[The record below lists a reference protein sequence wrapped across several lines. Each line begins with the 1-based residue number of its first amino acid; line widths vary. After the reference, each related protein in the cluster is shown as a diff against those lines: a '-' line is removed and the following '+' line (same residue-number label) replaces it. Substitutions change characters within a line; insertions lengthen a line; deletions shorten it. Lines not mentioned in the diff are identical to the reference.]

1 MTDAS
6 DEESPPCCKVG
17 RTARTY
23 GLDELDDE
31 LSARW
36 GGDGSV
42 GVREL
47 ASSVNRRVL
56 GSAMRDAGLSPLD
69 GEPENLLRL
78 LTDEDVPESR
88 RLDARR
94 RLERDG
100 LDVGTVLSDTV
111 SHQTVYNHLR
121 SCLDISKGTNEDRLE
136 RRASTL
142 YALRNRTE
150 TVTRETLSSL
160 RDGGELAIDG
170 FDVLVDVRVV
180 CESCGRSHDLGA
192 LLDDGGC
199 GCATTSRSTSH

>member
-1 MTDAS
+1 MTDEN
-6 DEESPPCCKVG
+6 DESPSQCCKVG
-17 RTARTY
+17 RTAATY
-23 GLDELDDE
+23 ELDRLDEE

-36 GGDGSV
+36 GEDGSV

-47 ASSVNRRVL
+47 ATSVNRRVL
-56 GSAMRDAGLSPLD
+56 ASAMREAGLSPLD

-100 LDVGTVLSDTV
+100 LDVGAVLSDTV

-121 SCLDISKGTNEDRLE
+121 GCLGVSKGEDDDRLE

-150 TVTRETLSSL
+150 MVTRETLASL
-160 RDGGELAIDG
+160 RDGGELGIDG

-180 CESCGRSHDLGA
+180 CESCGRSHDLA
-192 LLDDGGC
+192 TLLEDGGC
-199 GCATTSRSTSH
+199 ECTTSH

>member
-6 DEESPPCCKVG
+6 DEEPPPCCKVG

-23 GLDELDDE
+23 GLDELDEE
-31 LSARW
+31 LSTRW

-47 ASSVNRRVL
+47 ATSVNRRVL
-56 GSAMRDAGLSPLD
+56 ASAMRDAGLSPLD

-121 SCLDISKGTNEDRLE
+121 GCLGVSKESDDDRLE
-136 RRASTL
+136 RRGSTL
-142 YALRNRTE
+142 YALQNRTE
-150 TVTRETLSSL
+150 TVTRETLTSL
-160 RDGGELAIDG
+160 RDGGELDLDG
-170 FDVLVDVRVV
+170 FDVIVDVRVV
-180 CESCGRSHDLGA
+180 CESCGRSRELA
-192 LLDDGGC
+192 TLLEEGGC
-199 GCATTSRSTSH
+199 DCRTSY